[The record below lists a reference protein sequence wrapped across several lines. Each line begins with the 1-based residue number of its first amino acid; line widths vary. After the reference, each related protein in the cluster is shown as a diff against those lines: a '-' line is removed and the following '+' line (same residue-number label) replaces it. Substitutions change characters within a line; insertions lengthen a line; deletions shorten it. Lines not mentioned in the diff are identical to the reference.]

1 MQQGSSIKPVVARAE
16 GWFAVFGRIGVMPG
30 MYGGGAAEDETQEKA
45 LQGSDSLQKMYSASY
60 LCPYIWRCG
69 TEIRMCGRTEPHR
82 KTPSFHIYRI
92 LIIVFYTGAAGSFLR
107 HDVRIPCVN
116 RINRPEVLSLLFSS
130 LSFAVV
136 HLLS

>member
-1 MQQGSSIKPVVARAE
+1 MG
-16 GWFAVFGRIGVMPG
+16 AV
-30 MYGGGAAEDETQEKA
+30 Q
-45 LQGSDSLQKMYSASY
+45 QKMKHRKKRCMVQIVCRKCTQHHIS
-60 LCPYIWRCG
+60 CPYIWRCG
-69 TEIRMCGRTEPHR
+69 TEIRMCGRTESHR

-92 LIIVFYTGAAGSFLR
+92 LIIVSYTGAAGSFLR